1 MLAFTGYSRQVNTF
15 SITGWQGMRSV
26 SFRWY
31 ISGVFL
37 SIASLLSAVLIYVSV
52 EHSQS
57 VSVSLSKDIVKNYAN
72 ELKVELDEL
81 STPLI
86 TLLNALAKTGFTEKE
101 FNEQPTEWL
110 EMMHMLLSKNKH
122 IASFYIGN
130 NNGNSYLIRS
140 IHSEA
145 DRLRYAAPD
154 ITVLMLEINLNNGQ
168 QRSIYLDQQMR
179 RIGSKRS
186 HNNYYDPR
194 TRDWFKNAKGDMD
207 IHMAEPY
214 VFYFSRRIGITF
226 SRMLENNQGV
236 IAVDFTLGSLTDIIQ
251 NLEYSDNSK
260 VLLLTASKRIISS
273 NQELALINGEEL
285 FTAEELEIAEFL
297 PDFNDI
303 KVEQTLFS
311 TIFWQGQNWELV
323 VAPLEI
329 SSLDVLYLVNFVAYK
344 DLLYGSSILRNELMV
359 ISLITVFISFI
370 IILAMTEKIA
380 KPLTYMTKSVENIQQ
395 FSFKRKVYRKSHI
408 NDINDLNEAMNSM
421 ESVLVDFFQ
430 NLRDIARSTESEQLS
445 TSMVTQAKAILGC
458 DVCQLFVNSPAD
470 RDVFKMTANSDSV
483 TPFNVQVLYAH
494 NKAIFTD
501 EIYELE
507 VNDSNLVFLD
517 SDCTRGFIIPLLNR
531 ADVRVGV
538 LVIGFNSHI
547 KTSSRERIHFVREFL
562 AFNEIML
569 EQLEQEHEQRA
580 LFHSFVEMMAT
591 SVDIKSPY
599 TGAHCQRVPKITKM
613 LAKAADQDKQAFQD
627 FSLTEEGWEELLVAA
642 WLHDC
647 GKVTSPDYV
656 MDKATKLET
665 IYDRIHEVRMRYE
678 VLKRDAD
685 IAYWKAVAQGQD
697 KLIAQATCDE
707 QKVLLES
714 EFEFIAQCNIGHESL
729 QPESI
734 ARLEKIA
741 SRTWQRTLP
750 DNIGLSQ
757 EALDKADT
765 TTQVLPATESLLA
778 DKQAH
783 LYPWQESKRLESQ
796 SKREFTLTKP
806 EHQYNRGELHNLCV
820 TSGTLTAEERYNV
833 NEHAIQTYLMLDQLP
848 YPEHL
853 KNVPLIAGSH
863 HEKING
869 NGYPLKMKGEEI
881 PLGGRMIAI
890 ADIFEALTAAERPY
904 KQAKTLN
911 ESLLI
916 MAWMVKNGELDTDLF
931 ELFITQGIHQQYAD
945 EFLAESQIDKVDICA
960 IKTVLK
966 SN

>member
-1 MLAFTGYSRQVNTF
+1 M
-15 SITGWQGMRSV
+15 
-26 SFRWY
+26 
-31 ISGVFL
+31 
-37 SIASLLSAVLIYVSV
+37 
-52 EHSQS
+52 
-57 VSVSLSKDIVKNYAN
+57 SKDIVKNYSN

-86 TLLNALAKTGFTEKE
+86 TLLDTLANTGFTEKE
-101 FNEQPTEWL
+101 FNEQPIEWL

-130 NNGNSYLIRS
+130 NDGSAYLIRS
-140 IHSEA
+140 MYTEA
-145 DRLRYAAPD
+145 DKLRYAAPD
-154 ITVLMLEINLNNGQ
+154 TTVLMLEINLNNGQ
-168 QRSIYLDQQMR
+168 QRSIYFDQQMR

-186 HNNYYDPR
+186 HSNYYDPR

-207 IHMAEPY
+207 IHMVEPY
-214 VFYFSRRIGITF
+214 AFYFSRRIGITY
-226 SRMLENNQGV
+226 SRMLKNKQGV

-251 NLEYSDNSK
+251 DLEYSENSK

-273 NQELALINGEEL
+273 NQELELINGEKL

-303 KVEQTLFS
+303 KIEETLFS
-311 TIFWQGQNWELV
+311 TIFWQDQNWELV
-323 VAPLEI
+323 VTPLEI

-344 DLLYGSSILRNELMV
+344 DLLYGSSILRNELIV
-359 ISLITVFISFI
+359 ISLITVLISFL
-370 IILAMTEKIA
+370 IILATTEKIA
-380 KPLTYMTKSVENIQQ
+380 KPLSYLTKSVENIQR
-395 FSFKRKVYRKSHI
+395 FSFKRKVYKKSNI
-408 NDINDLNEAMNSM
+408 NDINALNEAMNSM
-421 ESVLVDFFQ
+421 ENVLVDFFQ

-445 TSMVTQAKAILGC
+445 TSMVTQAKAMLAC
-458 DVCQLFVNSPAD
+458 DICQLFVNSPAD
-470 RDVFKMTANSDSV
+470 RAAFRITANSDAV
-483 TPFNVQVLYAH
+483 APFNVQTLYDH
-494 NKAIFTD
+494 NNAIFTNS
-501 EIYELE
+501 IHELDR
-507 VNDSNLVFLD
+507 NDSHLVFLD

-531 ADVRVGV
+531 ADVLVGV
-538 LVIGFNSHI
+538 LVIGFNNNIS
-547 KTSSRERIHFVREFL
+547 TYSRDRIHFVREFL
-562 AFNEIML
+562 AFNEIVL

-599 TGAHCQRVPKITKM
+599 TGAHCQRVPQITKM
-613 LAKAADQDKQAFQD
+613 IAKAAEQDQQVFDD
-627 FSLTEEGWEELLVAA
+627 FSLTEDGWEELLIAA

-647 GKVTSPDYV
+647 GKVTTPDYV

-685 IAYWKAVAQGQD
+685 ISYWKAVAQGQD
-697 KLIAQATCDE
+697 KLSAKAVCDE
-707 QKVLLES
+707 QKAALEN
-714 EFEFIAQCNIGHESL
+714 EFEFIAQCNIGHEDL

-741 SRTWQRTLP
+741 RRTWQRTLP

-757 EALDKADT
+757 EALDKKDSAR
-765 TTQVLPATESLLA
+765 QVLPSTEPLLA

-783 LYPWQESKRLESQ
+783 LYSWQKSNSLASQ

-806 EHQYNRGELHNLCV
+806 EYQHNRGELHNLRV
-820 TSGTLTAEERYNV
+820 TLGTLTAEERYNV
-833 NEHAIQTYLMLDQLP
+833 NDHSIQTYLMLDQLP

-863 HEKING
+863 HEKLNG

-890 ADIFEALTAAERPY
+890 ADIFEALTTAERPY
-904 KQAKTLN
+904 KKANTLN
-911 ESLLI
+911 QSLII
-916 MAWMVKNGELDTDLF
+916 MASMVKNGELDANLF
-931 ELFITQGIHQQYAD
+931 ELFITQGIYQQYAD
-945 EFLAESQIDKVDICA
+945 EYLAESQRDKVDICA
-960 IKTVLK
+960 IKAVLK
-966 SN
+966 